1 MRRVVDYE
9 WRLAELMAARGM
21 HTTTEL
27 VPLLAERGIE
37 LSRTQTFRLVN
48 QRPERVSLQL
58 IAALSDIF
66 GCGPQDLITVTAS
79 DARDRKRAA
88 SAAASSNTVVELN
101 RTIRPRRARII
112 DDTTDPS

>member
-1 MRRVVDYE
+1 MKRIVEYE

-21 HTTTEL
+21 HNTTEL

-48 QRPERVSLQL
+48 QRPERMSLQV
-58 IAALSDIF
+58 IAALCDIF
-66 GCGPQDLITVTAS
+66 SCGPQDLLTVTAA
-79 DARDRKRAA
+79 DARARRKAA
-88 SAAASSNTVVELN
+88 EAVVSSPNVVELN

-112 DDTTDPS
+112 DDGP